1 MHGLNSVGQL
11 AQQAQDSNS
20 MGTTTNRPRPAMART
35 QCIQKLQGYAIVEK
49 EQFAG
54 NARREARLQAE
65 AFQQQWPW
73 GVLWVP
79 KVYVGFEPTPKRDVR
94 RREFHSVGA
103 NFFLCHNRHK
113 LLLTFVG
120 ETSKFATFKRSLVR
134 FVLSARDVFEKP
146 ISTFA
151 VTGSFFSS
159 SEGEVCPN

>member
-1 MHGLNSVGQL
+1 
-11 AQQAQDSNS
+11 

-49 EQFAG
+49 EQFTG

-65 AFQQQWPW
+65 AFQQHTLRRL
-73 GVLWVP
+73 VVP

-113 LLLTFVG
+113 LLLTFGG
-120 ETSKFATFKRSLVR
+120 ETNKFATFKRSLVR

-146 ISTFA
+146 IFTFA
-151 VTGSFFSS
+151 VTGSFFLRRKGRYARTNFKN
-159 SEGEVCPN
+159 ELYT